1 MKKRLFSI
9 LTALCLCL
17 SMLPTAAFA
26 EGSTEEPPVC
36 ICETACTA
44 EIMNAECS
52 VCGAEGALT
61 ENCIEYVK
69 SADGTMTHPKGEP
82 VPLNSEG
89 ENALAN
95 ATEEEV
101 RTAET
106 LSAAIANPNVSTV
119 KLAANID
126 FRGTLT
132 VTRTVTL
139 DLNGFTLKFTNPDQ
153 ISITTYGRNS
163 SYTEKFPIGI
173 LVESQGIQSGQL
185 TLADGS
191 EAATGRLEMT
201 GVDDNAIFVTD
212 GELTMTGGTI
222 TNSYSGEIGY
232 APKMTGIGILR
243 GKASM
248 TGGRIEKQKQMGMW
262 VCASTFTM
270 GGNAVIS
277 GCGTAADMTS
287 SVGGGVLVNDNYV
300 PYWQGSTERTIIPS
314 YFTLE
319 GGAKIENCAAKYG
332 GGVSV
337 GDNCIFTMTGGSI
350 TGCTAY
356 MEGGGVVTEGYGPGS
371 TSEDIKPVFIMSGG
385 SISDCKAGD
394 TYGGTG
400 GGVSVGGR
408 IAGAIGLSM
417 FKMTGGTIT
426 RCKAAV
432 GGGVNIQ
439 GSSSFTMTNGSI
451 TDCEGLLG
459 GGVVLRQAS
468 DVIAPTMFTMTDG
481 SITGCKAVYNEDD
494 SNSARGGGVYMGSGC
509 QLAMSGNARITGCEA
524 ARSGS
529 GIYGTNDASY
539 PWQVPLFTRSDNAQV
554 DKGVSMDYALQVGS
568 GAVDFKTVR
577 MDGLGTE
584 AYPYEIGTAD
594 QLKLFRQIVN
604 GVQTDNQNAV
614 LPPQNPAACA
624 KLMNDIV
631 LNDGTFDESG
641 NYSSSL
647 IGANPEEWTPIAYS
661 GPFTENT
668 TLYYTG
674 TFDGQGHTI
683 KGLYVSINNALSI
696 EDQVCLGLFSTAKNA
711 VIRNVTVTGY
721 VSGYAGNLGGIAGY
735 LSGGTIEN
743 CANYCTVKSTLA
755 ATEVPSYI
763 GGIAGGADSNATIRD
778 CYNTGTITVKKYL
791 VWNSTGGIVG
801 YNNSSE
807 VSNCY
812 NVGKVA
818 GNGNYNGEIVG
829 NNADDENGTP
839 SIVSNC
845 YYLDGTGLNAV
856 GNGKGSITNAESKT
870 AAELGDGTVLAL
882 LINGRADSEHPW
894 NSQCQYLAAAG
905 KTLPVFKT
913 QIGDAH
919 THDWSA
925 WTHMEGTETHRRS
938 CTTCNAVETVRCS
951 DGVATCTA
959 KAVCAVCGAEYGDI
973 DPNHHGGKLKH
984 VEAKAATTR
993 EEGNIEYWYCE
1004 ACNRYFSDANGDHEI
1019 TQADTVIPKRQSSGG
1034 SSSSS
1039 YPITAPAKTENGSVT
1054 VSPKNASAGSTVTIT
1069 VKPDSGYVL
1078 ETISVTDKNGNDLKL
1093 TDKGNGKYTFTMPGS
1108 KVEVKVT
1115 FMEDNSVLNFFYDVP
1130 NDAYYYEAVKWAAEN
1145 GITGGV
1151 GNSLFAPN
1159 QPCTRAQIVTFLW
1172 RVAGSPVV
1180 NYLMPFTDVDEG
1192 AYYAEAVRWAASTGI
1207 VTGLTE
1213 TTFGTNDGCTRAQA
1227 AAMIYRYVQEQGK
1240 GFTGAWM
1247 FLLPFTDV
1255 PEWAYESV
1263 AWCYMNGVT
1272 TGVSETSF
1280 APGKDC
1286 TRAQIVTFLWRAFS
1300 K

>member
-61 ENCIEYVK
+61 ENCIEYVR

-529 GIYGTNDASY
+529 GIYGTNDTSY